1 MVKELEYISN
11 ILIVSIDPGISNVL
25 GVLLSNLNYKIE
37 LINSGS
43 DAFKELQENKFD
55 LMLLDVILPDMS
67 GIQILNYLKKVSP
80 ETLVIVM
87 ASEDLSNKAAECLKN
102 GAYDCLKKPFRKEEI
117 LRRIENAL
125 EQRRLEKEI
134 EGVSDLMQVT
144 ERRNQYLVL
153 NSDDIVYTLDFD
165 GKFTSISDSLRQKL
179 GFDSNYLLRKHFSTV
194 IYPEDI
200 HKAMYVFNER
210 RAVSRAL
217 NPSRIRLK
225 KNGSGNSSDKLDN
238 CITVEI
244 KANGIYENQSNK
256 RDKLFLGT
264 YGIARDISDFMKN
277 EELLRIQKTYFK
289 ELFSNS
295 TNAAV
300 LVDNDDKIIN
310 ANKSFERLFKYSLNE
325 IKNRYINDFL
335 LRNDDPVHQEE
346 DLGSS
351 AFLEKE
357 SIGRRKD
364 GTIINV
370 MIYGYPIE
378 YNSKNIGAYHI
389 FRNITEMKRNDKE
402 LMSNLTKVRQSMGNI
417 SNAMVSTIEVRDPY
431 TVGHQQRV
439 SNLART
445 IACEMGLS
453 SDDVDAIRMAG
464 TLHDLGK
471 VNIPAEILSKPGQ
484 LSKIEFDLI
493 KMHPVIAYDILKKID
508 FPWPIADIVYQHHE
522 KLDGS
527 GYPQGLAGDDI
538 LLGSRILSVADVV
551 ESISS
556 HRPYRPALG
565 VRKALEEISN
575 KKNKYY
581 DSKVVDACIRLFNKK
596 NFTFESD
603 LPEEN
608 EYGTY
613 RMPAYSMPN

>member
-25 GVLLSNLNYKIE
+25 GVLLSNLSYKIE
-37 LINSGS
+37 LINSGN
-43 DAFKELQENKFD
+43 DAFKELKENKFD

-67 GIQILNYLKKVSP
+67 GIQILNYLKKISP

-102 GAYDCLKKPFRKEEI
+102 GAYDCLRKPFRKEEI

-134 EGVSDLMQVT
+134 EGVNDLMLAT
-144 ERRNQYLVL
+144 DRRNQYLVL
-153 NSDDIVYTLDFD
+153 NSDDIVYTLDYE
-165 GKFTSISDSLRQKL
+165 GKFTSISDSLQQKL
-179 GFDSNYLLRKHFSTV
+179 GFDGNSLLRKHFSTV
-194 IYPEDI
+194 IFPEDI
-200 HKAMYVFNER
+200 HKSMYVFNER

-225 KNGSGNSSDKLDN
+225 KNGFGNSSDKFDK
-238 CITVEI
+238 CITVEV

-256 RDKLFLGT
+256 KDKLFLGT

-277 EELLRIQKTYFK
+277 EELLRIQKIYFK

-295 TNAAV
+295 SNAAI

-310 ANKSFERLFKYSLNE
+310 ANKSFEKLFKYSLNE
-325 IKNRYINDFL
+325 VKNRRINDFL
-335 LRNDDPVHQEE
+335 LHNDSGQKQD
-346 DLGSS
+346 DLLSS

-402 LMSNLTKVRQSMGNI
+402 LMGHLTKVRQSMGNI

-445 IACEMGLS
+445 IAFEMGLPA
-453 SDDVDAIRMAG
+453 DDVDAIRMAG

-493 KMHPVIAYDILKKID
+493 KMHPVIAYDILKKIE

-527 GYPQGLAGDDI
+527 GYPQGLAGKDI

-551 ESISS
+551 ESIAS

-575 KKNKYY
+575 KKNIYY
-581 DSKVVDACIRLFNKK
+581 DSKVVDTCIRLFNKK

-608 EYGTY
+608 EFGIYH
-613 RMPAYSMPN
+613 MPAYSAPN